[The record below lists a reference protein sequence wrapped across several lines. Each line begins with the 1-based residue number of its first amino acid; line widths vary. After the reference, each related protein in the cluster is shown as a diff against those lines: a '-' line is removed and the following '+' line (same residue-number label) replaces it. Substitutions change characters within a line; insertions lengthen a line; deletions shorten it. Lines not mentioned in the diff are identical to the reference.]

1 MRAVRNCNSFG
12 LHRKVIGQEFC
23 FICQLLGRKL
33 KPVVTLLINKQNDFR
48 NFFAL
53 NNLPD
58 EVCPLLQIE
67 NLEFRLY

>member
-1 MRAVRNCNSFG
+1 MSGVRNCNSFG
-12 LHRKVIGQEFC
+12 LHHKVIGQEFC
-23 FICQLLGRKL
+23 FICQQLGRKL
-33 KPVVTLLINKQNDFR
+33 KTVATIPINKQNDFR

>member
-1 MRAVRNCNSFG
+1 MSAVRNCNSFG
-12 LHRKVIGQEFC
+12 LHLKMIGQEFS
-23 FICQLLGRKL
+23 ITCQLLGRKL
-33 KPVVTLLINKQNDFR
+33 KPVATLLISEQNDFLD
-48 NFFAL
+48 FFPL